1 MIRVKTAVLA
11 GVLGF
16 SSVVFGGQPA
26 TAAQSDVRLR
36 QPQTQIH
43 MTRWLTYPV
52 GSGVSIVRRNTGIAP
67 SPARTLRDWSTGRD
81 LTLAKPWLNP
91 SR

>member
-16 SSVVFGGQPA
+16 SSVAFGGRPA
-26 TAAQSDVRLR
+26 AAAQSDVPLR
-36 QPQTQIH
+36 QPQIH
-43 MTRWLTYPV
+43 MTRWMTYPL
-52 GSGVSIVRRNTGIAP
+52 GSGVPTVRRSTGVVP
-67 SPARTLRDWSTGRD
+67 SPARPLRDWSTGRD
-81 LTLAKPWLNP
+81 LTLAKPWLQP